1 MVKVSST
8 PKTGQPRAV
17 VSRHLNDRDAAA
29 SVSSAVIDERPDT
42 LHSVPSE
49 RQAGLKRWLVSSGTL

>member
-1 MVKVSST
+1 MLKASST

-29 SVSSAVIDERPDT
+29 SVSSAVIDERADT
-42 LHSVPSE
+42 LHSGYTPANAS
-49 RQAGLKRWLVSSGTL
+49 TLAPAPASA

>member
-29 SVSSAVIDERPDT
+29 SVRSAVIDERPLT
-42 LHSVPSE
+42 LQCRP
-49 RQAGLKRWLVSSGTL
+49 